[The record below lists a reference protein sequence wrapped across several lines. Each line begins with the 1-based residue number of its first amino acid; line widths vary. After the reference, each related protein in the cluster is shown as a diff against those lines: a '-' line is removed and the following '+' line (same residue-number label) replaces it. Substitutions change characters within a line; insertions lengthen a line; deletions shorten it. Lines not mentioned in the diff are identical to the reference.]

1 VVAYLSLVLLGL
13 RCVQNGAE
21 NRSLRALISHL
32 IYNASVYGIF
42 VSKIRGKRIFSILT
56 IENPTQVEGT
66 KVILDYSCFSRIFSH
81 FCNKIRRWCTKFSR
95 AQNQELI
102 MKNDKEPSF
111 RESVDMMFNRA
122 VALLDLPPGLEEK
135 IRVCNATYTVRF
147 GVRLRGK
154 IETFTGY
161 RSVHS
166 EHMEPVK
173 GGIRFAMGVNQDEVE
188 ALAALMTYKCA
199 LVEAPFGGSKGG
211 LRIDPRLYEEHELEL
226 ITRRFAYELIKRDLI
241 DPAQNVPAPDMGTGE
256 REMAWI
262 ADQYNRMNTSD
273 INSKACVTGKPLNAG
288 GIAGRVEATGRGVQ
302 YALREFFRDER
313 GMKKAGLSGKLD
325 GKRVIVQGLGNVGYH
340 AAKFLSE
347 EDGSKI
353 TGIIERDGAL
363 VDEGGLNVE
372 AVSAWIKEHGGVT
385 GYPDATYVETG
396 ATVMENECD
405 ILIPAALEGVI
416 NLSNADRIKAPLIIE
431 AANGPVTAGA
441 DDIMRNKGIVI
452 IPDMYANA
460 GGVTVSY
467 FEWVKNLSHI
477 RFGRMQRRQEE
488 GRHQLVVD
496 ELERL
501 SSDKGLGWQL
511 SPGFKEKYLR
521 GADELELVRSGL
533 DDTMRI
539 SYQTMRDVW
548 HERDDV
554 EDLRTAA
561 YIVSISKVAASYRAK
576 GL

>member
-1 VVAYLSLVLLGL
+1 MS
-13 RCVQNGAE
+13 
-21 NRSLRALISHL
+21 
-32 IYNASVYGIF
+32 
-42 VSKIRGKRIFSILT
+42 
-56 IENPTQVEGT
+56 PT
-66 KVILDYSCFSRIFSH
+66 
-81 FCNKIRRWCTKFSR
+81 N
-95 AQNQELI
+95 
-102 MKNDKEPSF
+102 EPSF
-111 RESVDMMFNRA
+111 RESVDIMFNRA
-122 VALLDLPPGLEEK
+122 VALMDLPPGLEEK

-154 IETFTGY
+154 IQTFTGY

-173 GGIRFAMGVNQDEVE
+173 GGIRYSLGVNQDEVE
-188 ALAALMTYKCA
+188 ALAALMTYKCS

-211 LRIDPRLYEEHELEL
+211 LCIDPREYTEPELEL

-241 DPAQNVPAPDMGTGE
+241 HPAQNVPAPDMGTGE

-262 ADQYNRMNTSD
+262 ADQYKRMNTTEL
-273 INSKACVTGKPLNAG
+273 NGNACVTGKPINAG
-288 GIAGRVEATGRGVQ
+288 GIQGRTEATGRGVQ
-302 YALREFFRDER
+302 YALHAFFRDKQ
-313 GMKKAGLSGKLD
+313 GMEKAGMTGTLK
-325 GKRVIVQGLGNVGYH
+325 GKRVVVQGLGNVGYH

-347 EDGSKI
+347 EDGSII
-353 TGIIERDGAL
+353 TAIIERDGAL
-363 VDEGGLNVE
+363 HDEGGIDVE
-372 AVSAWIKEHGGVT
+372 AVHQWIAKHGTIT
-385 GYPDATYVETG
+385 GYPDSHVETDG
-396 ATVMENECD
+396 AKLLEAECD

-416 NLSNADRIKAPLIIE
+416 NLSNAERVVAPLIIE

-441 DDIMRNKGIVI
+441 DEILRNKGTVI

-488 GRHQLVVD
+488 ARHQLVVD

-501 SSDKGLGWQL
+501 SADKQLGWTI
-511 SPGFKEKYLR
+511 SPNFKEKYLR
-521 GADELELVRSGL
+521 GAGELELVRSGL
-533 DDTMRI
+533 DDTM
-539 SYQTMRDVW
+539 STAYQSMADVW

-554 EDLRTAA
+554 DDLRTAA
-561 YIVSISKVAASYRAK
+561 YLVSIDKVAASYRAK

>member
-1 VVAYLSLVLLGL
+1 MSMT
-13 RCVQNGAE
+13 RTN
-21 NRSLRALISHL
+21 
-32 IYNASVYGIF
+32 
-42 VSKIRGKRIFSILT
+42 
-56 IENPTQVEGT
+56 
-66 KVILDYSCFSRIFSH
+66 
-81 FCNKIRRWCTKFSR
+81 
-95 AQNQELI
+95 
-102 MKNDKEPSF
+102 EPSF
-111 RESVDMMFNRA
+111 RESVDLMFNRA
-122 VALLDLPPGLEEK
+122 VALMDLPPGLEEK

-147 GVRLRGK
+147 GVRLRGQ
-154 IETFTGY
+154 IQTFVGY

-173 GGIRFAMGVNQDEVE
+173 GGIRFAPSVNQDEVE

-211 LRIDPRLYEEHELEL
+211 LCIDPRQYDEHELEQ
-226 ITRRFAYELIKRDLI
+226 ITRRFAYELAKRDLI
-241 DPAQNVPAPDMGTGE
+241 HPSQNVPAPDMGTGE

-262 ADQYNRMNTSD
+262 ADQYARMNTTD
-273 INSKACVTGKPLNAG
+273 INARACVTGKPLNAG
-288 GIAGRVEATGRGVQ
+288 GISGRVEATGRGVQ
-302 YALREFFRDER
+302 YALREFFRDPR
-313 GMKKAGLSGKLD
+313 DVAKAGLSGSLD

-340 AAKFLSE
+340 AAKFLQE

-353 TGIIERDGAL
+353 VGIIERDGAL
-363 VDEGGLNVE
+363 YNPDGLDVEGVRN
-372 AVSAWIKEHGGVT
+372 WIVKHGGVT
-385 GYPDATYVETG
+385 GYPDATHTAEGG
-396 ATVMENECD
+396 AVLEEDCD

-416 NLSNADRIKAPLIIE
+416 NLGNAANIKAPLIIE

-441 DDIMRNKGIVI
+441 DEILRKKGTVI

-488 GRHQLVVD
+488 ARHQLVID

-501 SSDKGLGWQL
+501 DRYLGDAW
-511 SPGFKEKYLR
+511 SMTPEFKQKYLR

-539 SYQTMRDVW
+539 AYQSMREIW
-548 HERDDV
+548 HDRVDV

-561 YIVSISKVAASYRAK
+561 YLVSINKVAASYRAK

>member
-1 VVAYLSLVLLGL
+1 MNT
-13 RCVQNGAE
+13 RN
-21 NRSLRALISHL
+21 
-32 IYNASVYGIF
+32 
-42 VSKIRGKRIFSILT
+42 
-56 IENPTQVEGT
+56 
-66 KVILDYSCFSRIFSH
+66 
-81 FCNKIRRWCTKFSR
+81 
-95 AQNQELI
+95 
-102 MKNDKEPSF
+102 EPSF
-111 RESVDMMFNRA
+111 RESVDLMFNRA
-122 VALLDLPPGLEEK
+122 VALMDLPPGLEEK

-147 GVRLRGK
+147 GVRLRGQ
-154 IETFTGY
+154 IQTFTGY

-166 EHMEPVK
+166 EHKEPVK
-173 GGIRFAMGVNQDEVE
+173 GGIRYAITVNQDEVE

-211 LRIDPRLYEEHELEL
+211 LRIDPRLYEEDELER
-226 ITRRFAYELIKRDLI
+226 ITRRFAYELVKRDLI
-241 DPAQNVPAPDMGTGE
+241 NPSQNVPAPDMGTGE

-262 ADQYNRMNTSD
+262 ADQYARMNTTD
-273 INSKACVTGKPLNAG
+273 INANACVTGKPVHAG
-288 GIAGRVEATGRGVQ
+288 GIQGRVEATGRGVQ
-302 YALREFFRDER
+302 YALREFFRHPEDVA
-313 GMKKAGLSGKLD
+313 KANLEGKLE

-340 AAKFLSE
+340 AAKFLAE
-347 EDGSKI
+347 EDGCII

-363 VDEGGLNVE
+363 FNPAGLDVE
-372 AVSAWIKEHGGVT
+372 AVHAWMTTHDGVA
-385 GYPDATYVETG
+385 GFPDATHTAEG
-396 ATVMENECD
+396 SAVMEEDCD

-416 NLSNADRIKAPLIIE
+416 NLGNAARIKAPLIIE

-441 DDIMRNKGIVI
+441 DDILREKGTVI

-488 GRHQLVVD
+488 ARHQLVVD

-501 SSDKGLGWQL
+501 DRYLGDAW
-511 SPGFKEKYLR
+511 SMTPDFKKKYLR

-533 DDTMRI
+533 DDTMRAA
-539 SYQTMRDVW
+539 YQAMHDVW
-548 HERDDV
+548 HARDDV

-561 YIVSISKVAASYRAK
+561 YIVAIDRVAKSYRAK

>member
-1 VVAYLSLVLLGL
+1 MSA
-13 RCVQNGAE
+13 
-21 NRSLRALISHL
+21 
-32 IYNASVYGIF
+32 
-42 VSKIRGKRIFSILT
+42 
-56 IENPTQVEGT
+56 P
-66 KVILDYSCFSRIFSH
+66 
-81 FCNKIRRWCTKFSR
+81 
-95 AQNQELI
+95 QE
-102 MKNDKEPSF
+102 MSF

-122 VALLDLPPGLEEK
+122 VALMDLQPGLEEK

-154 IETFTGY
+154 IQTFTGY

-173 GGIRFAMGVNQDEVE
+173 GGIRFSMGVNQDEVE
-188 ALAALMTYKCA
+188 ALAALMTYKCS

-211 LRIDPRLYEEHELEL
+211 LCIDPRQYDEHELEL
-226 ITRRFAYELIKRDLI
+226 ITRRFAYELIKRDI
-241 DPAQNVPAPDMGTGE
+241 INPSQNVPAPDMGTGE

-262 ADQYNRMNTSD
+262 ADQYARMNTTD
-273 INSKACVTGKPLNAG
+273 INAKACVTGKPLNAG

-302 YALREFFRDER
+302 YALREFFRDEL
-313 GMKKAGLSGKLD
+313 GMQKAGLTGGLE
-325 GKRVIVQGLGNVGYH
+325 GKRVVVQGLGNVGYH
-340 AAKFLSE
+340 ATKFLGE
-347 EDGSKI
+347 EDGCKI
-353 TGIIERDGAL
+353 IGIIERDGAL
-363 VDEGGLNVE
+363 VDADGLNVD
-372 AVSAWIKEHGGVT
+372 AVQQWISKHGGVA
-385 GYPDATYVETG
+385 GYPDASFIEDG
-396 ATVMENECD
+396 AKVLEEECD

-416 NLSNADRIKAPLIIE
+416 NITNADRIKAPLIIE
-431 AANGPVTAGA
+431 AANGPVTAGG
-441 DDIMRNKGIVI
+441 DEILRDKGTVI

-488 GRHQLVVD
+488 SRHQLVVD

-501 SSDKGLGWQL
+501 SSDSGIGWEL
-511 SPGFKEKYLR
+511 SPNFKDRYLR

-539 SYQTMRDVW
+539 AYQSMREVW
-548 HERDDV
+548 HGRDDV
-554 EDLRTAA
+554 KDLRTAA
-561 YIVSISKVAASYRAK
+561 YLVSIEKVAASYRAK

>member
-1 VVAYLSLVLLGL
+1 MT
-13 RCVQNGAE
+13 
-21 NRSLRALISHL
+21 
-32 IYNASVYGIF
+32 GI
-42 VSKIRGKRIFSILT
+42 
-56 IENPTQVEGT
+56 
-66 KVILDYSCFSRIFSH
+66 
-81 FCNKIRRWCTKFSR
+81 
-95 AQNQELI
+95 
-102 MKNDKEPSF
+102 KEPSF
-111 RESVDMMFNRA
+111 RESVDLMFNRA
-122 VALLDLPPGLEEK
+122 ASLMDLPPGLEEK

-147 GVRLRGK
+147 GVRLRGQ
-154 IETFTGY
+154 IHTFTGY

-173 GGIRFAMGVNQDEVE
+173 GGIRYALAVNQDEVE

-199 LVEAPFGGSKGG
+199 LVETPFGGSKGG
-211 LRIDPRLYEEHELEL
+211 LCIDPRQYEEHEMEQ
-226 ITRRFAYELIKRDLI
+226 ITRRFAYELAKRDLI
-241 DPAQNVPAPDMGTGE
+241 NPSQNVPAPDMGTGE
-256 REMAWI
+256 REMAWM
-262 ADQYNRMNTSD
+262 ADQYARMNTTD
-273 INSKACVTGKPLNAG
+273 INARACVTGKPLNAG

-302 YALREFFRDER
+302 YALREFFRNPEDV
-313 GMKKAGLSGKLD
+313 KKAGLSGKLD

-347 EDGSKI
+347 EDGARVV
-353 TGIIERDGAL
+353 GVIEWDGAL
-363 VDEGGLNVE
+363 YNPDGIDVE
-372 AVSAWIKEHGGVT
+372 AVRQWIVKHGGVKD
-385 GYPDATYVETG
+385 YPDATHTAEG
-396 ATVMENECD
+396 AAVLEEECD

-416 NLSNADRIKAPLIIE
+416 NLSNAERIKAPLIIE

-441 DDIMRNKGIVI
+441 DEILRKKGTVI

-488 GRHQLVVD
+488 SRHELIVS

-501 SSDKGLGWQL
+501 DRYLGDAWSM
-511 SPGFKEKYLR
+511 SPDFKAKYLK

-539 SYQTMRDVW
+539 AYQAMSEVW
-548 HERDDV
+548 HDRADV
-554 EDLRTAA
+554 DDLRTAA
-561 YIVSISKVAASYRAK
+561 YIVAIDRVSKSYRAK

>member
-1 VVAYLSLVLLGL
+1 MSA
-13 RCVQNGAE
+13 
-21 NRSLRALISHL
+21 
-32 IYNASVYGIF
+32 
-42 VSKIRGKRIFSILT
+42 
-56 IENPTQVEGT
+56 P
-66 KVILDYSCFSRIFSH
+66 
-81 FCNKIRRWCTKFSR
+81 
-95 AQNQELI
+95 QE
-102 MKNDKEPSF
+102 MSF

-122 VALLDLPPGLEEK
+122 VALMDLPPGLEEK

-154 IETFTGY
+154 IQTFTGY

-173 GGIRFAMGVNQDEVE
+173 GGIRFSMGVNQDEVE
-188 ALAALMTYKCA
+188 ALAALMTYKCS

-211 LRIDPRLYEEHELEL
+211 LCIDPRQYDDHELEL

-241 DPAQNVPAPDMGTGE
+241 NPSQNVPAPDMGTGE

-262 ADQYNRMNTSD
+262 ADQYARMNTTD
-273 INSKACVTGKPLNAG
+273 INAKACVTGKPLNAG

-302 YALREFFRDER
+302 YALREFFRDES
-313 GMKKAGLSGKLD
+313 GMQKAGLTGGLE
-325 GKRVIVQGLGNVGYH
+325 GKRVVVQGLGNVGYH
-340 AAKFLSE
+340 ATKFLSE
-347 EDGSKI
+347 EDGCKI
-353 TGIIERDGAL
+353 IGIIERDGAL
-363 VDEGGLNVE
+363 VDADGLNVD
-372 AVSAWIKEHGGVT
+372 AVQQWISKHGGVA
-385 GYPDATYVETG
+385 GYPDASFIEDG
-396 ATVMENECD
+396 AKVLEEECD

-416 NLSNADRIKAPLIIE
+416 NITNADRIKAPLIIE
-431 AANGPVTAGA
+431 AANGPVTAGG
-441 DDIMRNKGIVI
+441 DEILRDKGTVI

-488 GRHQLVVD
+488 SRHQLVVD

-501 SSDKGLGWQL
+501 SSDSGIGWEL
-511 SPGFKEKYLR
+511 SPNFKDRYLR

-539 SYQTMRDVW
+539 AYQSMREVW
-548 HERDDV
+548 HGRDDV
-554 EDLRTAA
+554 KDLRTAA
-561 YIVSISKVAASYRAK
+561 YLVSIEKVAASYRAK

>member
-1 VVAYLSLVLLGL
+1 M
-13 RCVQNGAE
+13 
-21 NRSLRALISHL
+21 
-32 IYNASVYGIF
+32 
-42 VSKIRGKRIFSILT
+42 
-56 IENPTQVEGT
+56 TQP
-66 KVILDYSCFSRIFSH
+66 
-81 FCNKIRRWCTKFSR
+81 
-95 AQNQELI
+95 Q
-102 MKNDKEPSF
+102 EPSF
-111 RESVDMMFNRA
+111 RESVELMFNRA
-122 VALLDLPPGLEEK
+122 VALMDLPDGLEEK

-173 GGIRFAMGVNQDEVE
+173 GGIRYAINVHQDEVE
-188 ALAALMTYKCA
+188 ALAALMTFKCS

-211 LRIDPRLYEEHELEL
+211 LRIDPRKYDDHELEL
-226 ITRRFAYELIKRDLI
+226 ITRRFAYELIKRDLVN
-241 DPAQNVPAPDMGTGE
+241 PAQNVPAPDMGTGE
-256 REMAWI
+256 REMAWM
-262 ADQYNRMNTSD
+262 ADQYKRMNTTD
-273 INSKACVTGKPLNAG
+273 INGVACVTGKPLNAG

-302 YALREFFRDER
+302 YALREFFRYPEDV
-313 GMKKAGLSGKLD
+313 AIAKLD
-325 GKRVIVQGLGNVGYH
+325 GTLEGKRVIVQGLGNVGYH
-340 AAKFLSE
+340 AAKFLAE
-347 EDGSKI
+347 EDGAI
-353 TGIIERDGAL
+353 VTGIIERDGAL
-363 VDEGGLNVE
+363 FNEKGLDVE
-372 AVSAWIKEHGGVT
+372 AVFQWIKTHGGVK
-385 GYPDATYVETG
+385 GYPDANHTAEG
-396 ATVMENECD
+396 AAVLEEDCD

-416 NLSNADRIKAPLIIE
+416 NLTNADRIKANLIIE

-441 DDIMRNKGIVI
+441 DDILREKGCVI

-488 GRHQLVVD
+488 SRHELIVN

-501 SSDKGLGWQL
+501 SKDKELGWSL
-511 SPGFKEKYLR
+511 SPGFKDKYLR

-539 SYQTMRDVW
+539 AYQSMREVW
-548 HERDDV
+548 HARDDV
-554 EDLRTAA
+554 KDLRTAA
-561 YIVSISKVAASYRAK
+561 YLVSIEKVAASYRAK

>member
-1 VVAYLSLVLLGL
+1 MAPK
-13 RCVQNGAE
+13 NE
-21 NRSLRALISHL
+21 
-32 IYNASVYGIF
+32 
-42 VSKIRGKRIFSILT
+42 
-56 IENPTQVEGT
+56 PT
-66 KVILDYSCFSRIFSH
+66 
-81 FCNKIRRWCTKFSR
+81 
-95 AQNQELI
+95 
-102 MKNDKEPSF
+102 F
-111 RESVDMMFNRA
+111 RQSVDMMFNRA
-122 VALLDLPPGLEEK
+122 VALMDLPPGLEEK

-173 GGIRFAMGVNQDEVE
+173 GGIRYALSVNQDEVE

-211 LRIDPRLYEEHELEL
+211 LCINPRDYDEDELER

-241 DPAQNVPAPDMGTGE
+241 NPAQNVPAPDMGTGE

-262 ADQYNRMNTSD
+262 ADQYKRMNTTD
-273 INSKACVTGKPLNAG
+273 INGAACVTGKPINAG
-288 GIAGRVEATGRGVQ
+288 GIQGRTEATGRGVQ
-302 YALREFFRDER
+302 YALREFFRHPEDVKE
-313 GMKKAGLSGKLD
+313 AGLEGKLD

-340 AAKFLSE
+340 AALFLQN
-347 EDGSKI
+347 EDGCRI
-353 TGIIERDGAL
+353 DGIIEHDGAL
-363 VDEGGLNVE
+363 YSENGLDVQ
-372 AVSAWIKEHGGVT
+372 AVRAWIVKHGGVS
-385 GYPDATYVETG
+385 GYPDAQHVAEG
-396 ATVMENECD
+396 AKVLEEECD
-405 ILIPAALEGVI
+405 ILIPAAMEGVI
-416 NLSNADRIKAPLIIE
+416 NLENAARIKAPLIIE
-431 AANGPVTAGA
+431 AANGPITAGA
-441 DDIMRNKGIVI
+441 DEVLREKGVVM

-488 GRHQLVVD
+488 ARHELIVA

-501 SSDKGLGWQL
+501 SAHLGDKW
-511 SPGFKEKYLR
+511 SMTPDFKSKYLR

-533 DDTMRI
+533 DDTMRTA
-539 SYQTMRDVW
+539 YQSMREVW
-548 HERDDV
+548 HKREDV
-554 EDLRTAA
+554 HDLRTAA
-561 YIVSISKVAASYRAK
+561 YLCSIQKVAASYRAK